1 MLPCKRPHALPMHA
15 QAVLAIRQLAL
26 CIPSPFIDKCLR
38 VRGREGR
45 LQPSPRPLEVEDD
58 EGWG

>member
-1 MLPCKRPHALPMHA
+1 MHA